1 MSKIEVEEHMDYQRT
16 FWRIQRVGWI
26 LLVALLVAS
35 GLGLLG
41 SGGPLHQE
49 ILGADSAF
57 RVEHPRVQRLSSEFE
72 ARFEVAAAD
81 SLTLILPARFFEEHR
96 VEGWVPEPV
105 SATAEGDEIR
115 FTFEGGSAI
124 LRAQPQSIGRK
135 AITVREAG
143 GEIRDLS
150 YLVLP

>member
-1 MSKIEVEEHMDYQRT
+1 MSKIEIEEHMDYQRT
-16 FWRIQRVGWI
+16 FWRIQRVGWV

-41 SGGPLHQE
+41 SGGPLHEE
-49 ILGADSAF
+49 ILGAGSAF
-57 RVEHPRVQRLSSEFE
+57 RVEHPRVQRLSSEFT
-72 ARFEVAAAD
+72 ARFELAGAD
-81 SLTLILPARFFEEHR
+81 SLSILLPTRFFEDHR
-96 VEGWVPEPV
+96 LDSWTPEPV

-115 FTFEGGSAI
+115 FTFEGGNAI

-143 GEIRDLS
+143 GERRDMS

>member
-16 FWRIQRVGWI
+16 FWRIQRVGWV
-26 LLVALLVAS
+26 LLASMLVVSA
-35 GLGLLG
+35 LGLLG
-41 SGGPLHQE
+41 SGGPLHEE
-49 ILGADSAF
+49 ILGAGSAF

-96 VEGWVPEPV
+96 VEGWVPEPA
-105 SATAEGDEIR
+105 SSRAEGDEVQL
-115 FTFEGGSAI
+115 TFEGVSAI
-124 LRAQPQSIGRK
+124 LHAKPLTVGRK
-135 AITVREAG
+135 TIPVREKG
-143 GEIRDLS
+143 GEIRDMS